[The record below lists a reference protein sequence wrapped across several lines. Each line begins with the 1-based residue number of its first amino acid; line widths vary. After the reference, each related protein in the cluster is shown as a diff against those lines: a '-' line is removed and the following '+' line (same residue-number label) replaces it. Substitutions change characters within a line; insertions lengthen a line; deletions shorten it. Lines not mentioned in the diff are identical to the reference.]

1 MKPHK
6 SFVTDV
12 VIKRNLNRLLYFQK
26 EALYRKRL
34 LFYLIIKTYQI
45 CSVYENIYLNE
56 FSNSKINKQSEPG
69 FGFYIAAGKIG
80 VSGQHH
86 F

>member
-34 LFYLIIKTYQI
+34 LFYLIIKSTK
-45 CSVYENIYLNE
+45 SA
-56 FSNSKINKQSEPG
+56 QSARR
-69 FGFYIAAGKIG
+69 FI
-80 VSGQHH
+80 
-86 F
+86 